1 MNELGLIHCYT
12 GDGKGKTTSSIG
24 LIIRALGH
32 HYKIGFIQF
41 LKGISYYGE
50 LFFLYNLYPD
60 VIFYHFGKDC
70 PKSSL
75 IRQGFEKC
83 DSSCRACF
91 VNFNNPSNEDLEYVK
106 LAFEKTKEASK
117 IVDILVLDEINLAL
131 KYNLLPM
138 KEFLDFI
145 NEKPKNLEI
154 ILTGRDAPKE
164 VIEISDYVSEI
175 KMIKHPFYKGIS
187 GRRGIEY

>member
-1 MNELGLIHCYT
+1 
-12 GDGKGKTTSSIG
+12 
-24 LIIRALGH
+24 
-32 HYKIGFIQF
+32 
-41 LKGISYYGE
+41 
-50 LFFLYNLYPD
+50 
-60 VIFYHFGKDC
+60 
-70 PKSSL
+70 
-75 IRQGFEKC
+75 
-83 DSSCRACF
+83 
-91 VNFNNPSNEDLEYVK
+91 
-106 LAFEKTKEASK
+106 
-117 IVDILVLDEINLAL
+117 LVLDEINLAL

>member
-50 LFFLYNLYPD
+50 LFFLYKLYPD
-60 VIFYHFGKDC
+60 VIFYHFGRDC
-70 PKSSL
+70 PKSSM
-75 IRQGFEKC
+75 IKQGFEKC
-83 DSSCRACF
+83 DFSCKVCF
-91 VNFNNPSNEDLEYVK
+91 IDFKNPNEEDLKHVRM
-106 LAFEKTKEASK
+106 AFEKAKEISK
-117 IVDILVLDEINLAL
+117 LVDILVLDEINLVL
-131 KYNLLPM
+131 KYNMLPM
-138 KEFLDFI
+138 SEFLEFVK
-145 NEKPKNLEI
+145 NKPEKLEL

-164 VIEISDYVSEI
+164 VIEISDYVTEF
-175 KMIKHPFYKGIS
+175 KMIKHPFNKGIS